1 MKSRVQPDPVRAA
14 RIRKATAHRMQQSKR
29 DVPHLYLDVDVDMS
43 AVQTLRE
50 HLQTG
55 LSWPTPPSATAI
67 IVHVVTRLLVERPEL
82 NVTYADTGPTSRD
95 GVSIGV
101 AIDTL
106 AGLVVPVLPEA
117 DDRSLQ
123 EIAVWLRD
131 AAVRAREFSLK
142 WDDLGPKTLVVYD
155 VAPLGIDRCHAIIDP
170 PDPMILAVGRIADR
184 VLVEKGRP
192 KVSPTATLSLSLD
205 HRVLDAS
212 AGAQFLAALRDRL
225 ESIAAL
231 E

>member
-1 MKSRVQPDPVRAA
+1 
-14 RIRKATAHRMQQSKR
+14 
-29 DVPHLYLDVDVDMS
+29 MS

-50 HLQTG
+50 RLQTG
-55 LSWPTPPSATAI
+55 LSWPTPPSGTAI
-67 IVHVVTRLLVERPEL
+67 IVHVVTRLLVERPQL
-82 NVTYADTGPTSRD
+82 NVTYDDNGPRTRD

-106 AGLVVPVLPEA
+106 AGLVVLVLPGA
-117 DDRSLQ
+117 DDHSLQ

-155 VAPLGIDRCHAIIDP
+155 LGPLGIDRCHAIIDP

-184 VLVEKGRP
+184 VLVEKGQP
-192 KVSPTATLSLSLD
+192 VVSPTATLSLSLD

-212 AGAQFLAALRDRL
+212 AGAQFLAELRDRL
-225 ESIAAL
+225 ESIVDL

>member
-1 MKSRVQPDPVRAA
+1 MESRVQPDPVRAA
-14 RIRKATAHRMQQSKR
+14 RIRKATAHRMRQSKR

-55 LSWPTPPSATAI
+55 LSWSTPPSATAI
-67 IVHVVTRLLVERPEL
+67 IVHVVAQLLVERPRL
-82 NVTYADTGPTSRD
+82 NMTYGDTGPTTRD

-106 AGLVVPVLPEA
+106 AGLVVPVLPGA

-142 WDDLGPKTLVVYD
+142 WNDLGPKTLVIYD
-155 VAPLGIDRCHAIIDP
+155 LAPVSYTHLTLP
-170 PDPMILAVGRIADR
+170 TKRI
-184 VLVEKGRP
+184 V
-192 KVSPTATLSLSLD
+192 
-205 HRVLDAS
+205 
-212 AGAQFLAALRDRL
+212 
-225 ESIAAL
+225 
-231 E
+231 

>member
-1 MKSRVQPDPVRAA
+1 
-14 RIRKATAHRMQQSKR
+14 MQQSKR

-43 AVQTLRE
+43 AVQALRE

-55 LSWPTPPSATAI
+55 LSWPTPPSGTAI
-67 IVHVVTRLLVERPEL
+67 IVHVVTRLLVERPQL
-82 NVTYADTGPTSRD
+82 NMTYGDKGATTRD

-106 AGLVVPVLPEA
+106 AGLVVPVLPGA

-155 VAPLGIDRCHAIIDP
+155 LGPLGIDRCHAIIDP

-184 VLVEKGRP
+184 VLVVKGQP
-192 KVSPTATLSLSLD
+192 AVSATATLSLSLD

-212 AGAQFLAALRDRL
+212 AGAQFLAELRDRL
-225 ESIAAL
+225 ESIVAL

>member
-1 MKSRVQPDPVRAA
+1 MQPDPVRAA
-14 RIRKATAHRMQQSKR
+14 RIRRATAHRMQQSKR

-43 AVQTLRE
+43 AVQALRE

-55 LSWPTPPSATAI
+55 LSWQTPPSGTAI
-67 IVHVVTRLLVERPEL
+67 IVHVVTRLLVERPQL
-82 NVTYADTGPTSRD
+82 NVTYGDKGPTSRD
-95 GVSIGV
+95 RVSIGV

-117 DDRSLQ
+117 DDRSLH

-142 WDDLGPKTLVVYD
+142 WDDLGPKSLVVYD
-155 VAPLGIDRCHAIIDP
+155 LGPLGIDRCHAIIDP

-184 VLVEKGRP
+184 VLVEKGQP
-192 KVSPTATLSLSLD
+192 AVSPTATLSLSLD

-212 AGAQFLAALRDRL
+212 AGAHFLAELRGRL
-225 ESIAAL
+225 ESIVAS

>member
-1 MKSRVQPDPVRAA
+1 M
-14 RIRKATAHRMQQSKR
+14 
-29 DVPHLYLDVDVDMS
+29 
-43 AVQTLRE
+43 
-50 HLQTG
+50 
-55 LSWPTPPSATAI
+55 
-67 IVHVVTRLLVERPEL
+67 
-82 NVTYADTGPTSRD
+82 NVTYDDNGPRTRD

-106 AGLVVPVLPEA
+106 AGLVVLVLPGA
-117 DDRSLQ
+117 DDHSLQ

-155 VAPLGIDRCHAIIDP
+155 LGPLGIDRCHAIIDP

-184 VLVEKGRP
+184 VLVEKGQP
-192 KVSPTATLSLSLD
+192 VVSPTATLSLSLD

-212 AGAQFLAALRDRL
+212 AGAQFLAELRDRL
-225 ESIAAL
+225 ESIVDL